1 MISLA
6 VEFVS
11 EMYHVVGSNVQI
23 EKCLVVSFTMQFNEL
38 SLLIQYIHETVIT
51 YLAMEYTKLHCMCWF
66 SQPSTNRVAVH

>member
-51 YLAMEYTKLHCMCWF
+51 
-66 SQPSTNRVAVH
+66 